1 LEGQTRVIHDCRS
14 YRRKNTAVEN
24 APATRAIKLYE
35 TASRSRWRLKSRQ
48 QIALDILQ
56 VESLVRQVGGEEACS
71 PLEPAIERGPR
82 VLEAHLHTSMQA
94 HQRSSAI
101 LRGPQRYL
109 KGHLQSGMQAYS
121 RHTWPSVAIKVAIS
135 GHQVESLVRQVGG
148 EEACSPL
155 EPAIERGPRVLEAH
169 LHTSMQAHQRSSAIL
184 RGPQRYLK
192 GYLQSGMQAYSRH
205 TWPSVAI
212 KVAISGHQW
221 QSVAIRCGFTGYQM
235 HVQTRGVPGARIP
248 HRHSGATPA
257 PQYRRPKRVPNPPSL
272 RLI

>member
-1 LEGQTRVIHDCRS
+1 MEGQTRVIHDCRS

-135 GHQVESLVRQVGG
+135 GHQ
-148 EEACSPL
+148 
-155 EPAIERGPRVLEAH
+155 
-169 LHTSMQAHQRSSAIL
+169 
-184 RGPQRYLK
+184 
-192 GYLQSGMQAYSRH
+192 
-205 TWPSVAI
+205 
-212 KVAISGHQW
+212 W